1 MTGTRNFLGP
11 RNFKCSMRTPFAL
24 CWSYLLPQRM
34 TSSLPP
40 TSQTIQVFHYFK
52 SLVQPLK
59 NVILSLSP
67 NSKAPFLTGESNSS
81 SISKPISLIWHIQQ
95 WCSLCYVQIH
105 SLMQVLQSYTP
116 HAGSTDDA
124 IFSLP
129 ANSQHQQIPTSR
141 IVCPSLRSFSQIFKT
156 WFSRLRH
163 LRPRSEPCW
172 EKLVRWLQ
180 RNI

>member
-1 MTGTRNFLGP
+1 MKNPIRP
-11 RNFKCSMRTPFAL
+11 
-24 CWSYLLPQRM
+24 LLDLFTTQRM
-34 TSSLPP
+34 TSGLPP

-67 NSKAPFLTGESNSS
+67 NSKAPFLTGESNFS